1 MESYD
6 MSIVSVAK
14 HCLAQCDTRCL
25 CSIVDESGASIY
37 SASKEAEEELPKFDV
52 TLRGAGV
59 FTALCHLRIFVV
71 YMYMLLYAHIIISW
85 TSFMHPQIYEKSI

>member
-1 MESYD
+1 MAIIMESYD

-59 FTALCHLRIFVV
+59 FTALCHLHTHRVF
-71 YMYMLLYAHIIISW
+71 L
-85 TSFMHPQIYEKSI
+85 